1 MVSMSAA
8 ETNEIVGE
16 LYQVPPAR
24 FTAARDELV
33 RKARAA
39 GDRKLARELQGLR
52 RPTQSAW
59 LVNVLTR
66 QERALM
72 DQLVAVGRELRD
84 AQVRLDGQRLRRLSV
99 QRQQLVADLVER
111 ARLRAADAGLRPTED
126 ALSEVRA
133 TLEAALVDLAAS
145 STVLAGRLVR
155 PMSHVGFGPM
165 PQVTPPP
172 RVTAPAEPAATPPSA
187 PPATAE
193 ERSEPAD
200 AGEAGEAA
208 AVAEP
213 GWRFWPIEPGEPGE
227 DATARP
233 PEHPGAA
240 PSPPPALAPVP
251 SPSAEERQQT
261 ARTERATPEDGVRRA
276 EAALAAA
283 ESTHWQ
289 REHELADAQGAL
301 DAARDRLEWLD
312 RQRME
317 ARREKA
323 TAERRVAEARSA
335 QRAAIRAAA
344 EARRALEAAERKR
357 SATGE

>member
-16 LYQVPPAR
+16 LYQVPPAL
-24 FTAARDELV
+24 FIAARDELV

-66 QERALM
+66 QERVLM
-72 DQLVAVGRELRD
+72 DQLFAVGRELRD
-84 AQVRLDGQRLRRLSV
+84 AQVRLDGQRLRRLSS
-99 QRQQLVADLVER
+99 QRQQLIADLVER
-111 ARLRAADAGLRPTED
+111 ARRRAVDVGLRPTED

-145 STVLAGRLVR
+145 STVSAGRLVR

-172 RVTAPAEPAATPPSA
+172 RVTAPAEPAATLPSA
-187 PPATAE
+187 PPATEE

-200 AGEAGEAA
+200 AGDADDAGEAA
-208 AVAEP
+208 AVEP
-213 GWRFWPIEPGEPGE
+213 GWRFWPIEPGE
-227 DATARP
+227 DATARA
-233 PEHPGAA
+233 PERPVAA
-240 PSPPPALAPVP
+240 PSPTPALAPVP
-251 SPSAEERQQT
+251 SPSAEEKQRT
-261 ARTERATPEDGVRRA
+261 ARTERTTSEDGVRRA

-289 REHELADAQGAL
+289 REHDLADAQGAL

-312 RQRME
+312 RQRLE
-317 ARREKA
+317 ARREKVA
-323 TAERRVAEARSA
+323 AERRVAEARSA
-335 QRAAIRAAA
+335 QRVAIRAAA